1 MHLPRGNVRLEKAE
15 MCCTLFVW
23 EAVRVV
29 HNAAPGYKDNVIR
42 YVLFILKRSRP
53 KGNGE
58 VALCKESPAHTK

>member
-1 MHLPRGNVRLEKAE
+1 